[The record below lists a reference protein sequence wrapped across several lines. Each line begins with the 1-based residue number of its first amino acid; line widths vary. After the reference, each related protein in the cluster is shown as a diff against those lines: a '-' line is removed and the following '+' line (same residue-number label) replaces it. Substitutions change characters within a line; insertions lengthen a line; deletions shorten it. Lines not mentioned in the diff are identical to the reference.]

1 MDNPAWHAIHLSLLG
16 IRQRYQLYA
25 RREHISHR
33 LLVRF
38 AEAEG
43 DVTNPEAANVTAR
56 SAQSLAGC
64 RGHQDPATADNA
76 RWGQSARLAHG
87 DRSEWPQKRELAA
100 R

>member
-43 DVTNPEAANVTAR
+43 DVTNPEAANVTHDLLKVSQVVVDTKTR
-56 SAQSLAGC
+56 QLPIMHDGVK
-64 RGHQDPATADNA
+64 
-76 RWGQSARLAHG
+76 AHV
-87 DRSEWPQKRELAA
+87 
-100 R
+100 